1 MTHLQ
6 VNIHNKSLSPQISV
20 KDGLDV
26 SLNRYSNDLQVELH
40 ARSLWVVLSVVGIV
54 GKDEYLQVSPNTMWV
69 TPDMIQE
76 LLIKSNVDWV
86 IT

>member
-1 MTHLQ
+1 MTHLE
-6 VNIHNKSLSPQISV
+6 VNIQNDSLNPQIAV
-20 KDGLDV
+20 HKPLEV
-26 SLNRYSNDLQVELH
+26 ELNRRKDLEVELQ
-40 ARSLWVVLSVVGIV
+40 ARSLWVVLSVIGIV
-54 GKDEYLQVSPNTMWV
+54 GKDEYLQVSPTTMWV